1 MNSLVRVVRSPVTRG
16 AITIFFITISGFRRL
31 MLHLRANQQTP
42 QHAHTLDIQN
52 NLDFDLFSSDSN
64 IPVFCKG

>member
-16 AITIFFITISGFRRL
+16 AITIFFITISDFRRL
-31 MLHLRANQQTP
+31 MPHYRANQQTP
-42 QHAHTLDIQN
+42 QHAHTLNIQN